1 MASDWRSDMSFLMNP
16 RQVNSPVRIPSAISV
31 ETNLDG
37 NTRIASS
44 KRQRDFCKKQNPLKI
59 AGFSVK
65 FLVALPGIEPGF

>member
-44 KRQRDFCKKQNPLKI
+44 KRQRDFCKKQNPLK
-59 AGFSVK
+59 
-65 FLVALPGIEPGF
+65 